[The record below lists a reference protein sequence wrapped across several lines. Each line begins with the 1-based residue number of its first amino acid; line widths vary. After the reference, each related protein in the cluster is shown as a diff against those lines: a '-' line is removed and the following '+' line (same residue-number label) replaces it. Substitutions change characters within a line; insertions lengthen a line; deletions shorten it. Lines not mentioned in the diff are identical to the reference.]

1 MSIFFWIISGLVVT
15 NFVLPLVVYFKMR
28 KKPLPPQEVL
38 TKDANVLLAELLTGQ
53 AVIVT
58 DVTSMRDVF
67 LLSPRDR
74 NE

>member
-1 MSIFFWIISGLVVT
+1 
-15 NFVLPLVVYFKMR
+15 MR